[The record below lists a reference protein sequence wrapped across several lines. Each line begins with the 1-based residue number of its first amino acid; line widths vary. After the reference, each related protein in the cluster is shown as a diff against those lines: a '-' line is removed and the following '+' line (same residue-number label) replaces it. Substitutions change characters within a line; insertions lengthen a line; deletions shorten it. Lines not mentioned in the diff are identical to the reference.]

1 MAMTT
6 SDDLQD
12 VEDLSSALQFPGTV
26 FGPMV
31 DEDLEARCEDADWHE
46 VPEELRRVLA
56 HHQASADY
64 MLLILKRAARFVRR
78 HSLRLAGPPWLDI
91 TCVDNVAAG
100 AIYVVPLD
108 MSPKKSLVWDERFL
122 TRLADQDL
130 LKGFFM
136 VSFCGRPV
144 A

>member
-1 MAMTT
+1 MTMTT
-6 SDDLQD
+6 SDDGQG
-12 VEDLSSALQFPGTV
+12 VEGLSKALQFPNAI
-26 FGPMV
+26 FGAMA
-31 DEDLEARCEDADWHE
+31 DEDLEARCEDAAWDK
-46 VPEELRRVLA
+46 VPDELRRVLA
-56 HHQASADY
+56 HHHASADY
-64 MLLILKRAARFVRR
+64 VLLILKRAARFARR

-91 TCVDNVAAG
+91 TCVDDVAAG
-100 AIYVVPLD
+100 AMYVVPLD

-136 VSFCGRPV
+136 VSFCGRSE